1 MKNICVQ
8 WKMKNGR
15 WREKLGHSLPHAPAA
30 RTEPPQLNRYNGK
43 SRRSVSRSAS
53 ASLKD

>member
-1 MKNICVQ
+1 
-8 WKMKNGR
+8 MKNGR